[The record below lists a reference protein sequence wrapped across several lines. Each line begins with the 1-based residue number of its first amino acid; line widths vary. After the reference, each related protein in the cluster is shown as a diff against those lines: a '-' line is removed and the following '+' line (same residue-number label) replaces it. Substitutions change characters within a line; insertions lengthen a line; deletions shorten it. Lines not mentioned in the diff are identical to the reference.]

1 MEALLEW
8 SRSTG
13 RSVEYVH
20 KGQELLT
27 EMYSAVRADVPV
39 TESTALNEGLV
50 RSLLFGDDDDDGAGK
65 IQSRRLIV
73 AGQAMSHCVN
83 YTVRDIVKYAEEEAA
98 AAGTAGGD
106 GGRTG
111 RAAAAAA
118 TIYLVTDCASPV
130 PGFEDAA
137 ARFRSDAREAGVRL
151 VSSGDLAAALAAAV
165 AEAPPPPL

>member
-20 KGQELLT
+20 KGRELLT

-39 TESTALNEGLV
+39 TESTAFNEGLV
-50 RSLLFGDDDDDGAGK
+50 RSLLFGDADDDGTRK
-65 IQSRRLIV
+65 SRRLIV

-151 VSSGDLAAALAAAV
+151 VSSGDLAAALAAAE